1 MTAIVAVLNKH
12 CAAIAADSA
21 VTMGDTHKV
30 VNSANKIFTLSK
42 YHPVAVMTYN
52 NASYM
57 GIPWD
62 IIIKEYRR
70 QLNNKAFGTLREY
83 VDDFITF
90 IHNKKFCCSEKVQLN
105 FLEYT
110 LKSFYDSCIAQVART
125 NDEKQPKVS
134 NGQLSECLRD
144 CLEANKNGSKCPE
157 FSNYSYED
165 FKVKAYKRIGEFAE
179 KYNYENVELL
189 SESFFYYLSV
199 KLLPQYYTGLVFVGY
214 GEEELYPSLYPLV
227 ISQVFDDRI
236 RYYFLDDRIAKIGD
250 ETGECLTAICPFAQT
265 DVTQTIINGINPS
278 FQAIIYKVIN
288 LTIESM
294 KDAFGKVIDNIPNG
308 KIVSQALKSIDLK
321 PIIDKATLEI
331 NKEMRDSYTNKL
343 LGTVTGLDK
352 EDMANMAESF
362 ISLTSLV
369 RRMQPGEET
378 VGGPVDVAVISKGDG
393 FVWINRKHYFKPEL
407 NSTFF
412 GKYFKV

>member
-42 YHPVAVMTYN
+42 YRPVAVMTYN

-70 QLNNKAFGTLREY
+70 KLRSKPFDTLKQY
-83 VDDFITF
+83 VEDFI
-90 IHNKKFCCSEKVQLN
+90 KFLHTPKFLCSEKVQLSY
-105 FLEYT
+105 LEYT
-110 LKSFYDSCIAQVART
+110 LRLFFEACRSQAANANGID
-125 NDEKQPKVS
+125 PKDVS
-134 NGQLSECLRD
+134 QEQLTVNLKD
-144 CLEANKNGSKCPE
+144 CLKANMKGTKCPD
-157 FSNYSYED
+157 FDDYNYDD
-165 FKVKAYKRIGEFAE
+165 FKSKAFMKIEEFA
-179 KYNYENVELL
+179 KVNHYDNAELL

-199 KLLPQYYTGLVFVGY
+199 KLMPPYFTGLVFVGY
-214 GEEELYPSLYPLV
+214 GEEELYPSLYPII
-227 ISQVFDDRI
+227 ISQVFDGKI
-236 RYYFLDDRIAKIGD
+236 RYYYMKDREAKIGD
-250 ETGECLTAICPFAQT
+250 EKGECLTAICPFAQI

-294 KDAFGKVIDNIPNG
+294 KDAYGNVIGNIPNG
-308 KIVSQALKSIDLK
+308 KIVADALKSINMK
-321 PIIDKATLEI
+321 PIIEKATMEI

-343 LGTVTGLDK
+343 LATVTGLDK

-369 RRMQPGEET
+369 RRMQPSEET

-393 FVWINRKHYFKPEL
+393 FVWINRKHYFRPEL
-407 NSTFF
+407 NSPFF
-412 GKYFKV
+412 DKYFKV